1 MIQSIITLLAF
12 QVFGETVTYLLNI
25 PVPGPVIGMLLLFG
39 YLVFRG
45 TNADRLV
52 ADTTAFL
59 RHLALLFVPAA
70 VGIMLHFSRLT
81 EEWLPISVALVVST
95 FASIIVTGLVLKRAG
110 T

>member
-12 QVFGETVTYLLNI
+12 QLLGEAVAYLLNI

-39 YLVFRG
+39 YLVARG
-45 TNADRLV
+45 TGVDSLV

-70 VGIMLHFSRLT
+70 VGIMLHFSRLR
-81 EEWLPISVALVVST
+81 EEWLPITVALIVST
-95 FASIIVTGLVLKRAG
+95 LASIIVTGLVLKRTG
-110 T
+110 K